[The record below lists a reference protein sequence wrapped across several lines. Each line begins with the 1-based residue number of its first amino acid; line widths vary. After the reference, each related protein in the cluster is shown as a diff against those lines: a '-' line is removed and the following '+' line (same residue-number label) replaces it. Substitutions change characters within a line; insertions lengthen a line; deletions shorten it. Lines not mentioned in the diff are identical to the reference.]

1 MMKRLILICSFL
13 LLAFIIGCSSN
24 ENVDTKY
31 FLLIVEG
38 DENISDKFSKFIS
51 NEYSVVKSEYLTN
64 LNIAKEKYP
73 KYEIEK
79 APAVFIFETGGG
91 ELKQLKLKTYDVEEA
106 VKFLEKTKKDSQ

>member
-1 MMKRLILICSFL
+1 MKRLILICSFL
-13 LLAFIIGCSSN
+13 LLAFILGCSSS
-24 ENVDTKY
+24 ENTDTKY

-38 DENISDKFSKFIS
+38 EENISDKFSKFIS
-51 NEYSVVKSEYLTN
+51 NDYSVVKSEYLTN
-64 LNIAKEKYP
+64 IAIAKEKYP

-91 ELKQLKLKTYDVEEA
+91 ELNQLILKTYDIEEA

>member
-13 LLAFIIGCSSN
+13 LLAFILGCSSS
-24 ENVDTKY
+24 ENTDPKY

-38 DENISDKFSKFIS
+38 EENISDKFSKFIS
-51 NEYSVVKSEYLTN
+51 NDYSVVKSEYLPN
-64 LNIAKEKYP
+64 LATAKEKYP

-91 ELKQLKLKTYDVEEA
+91 ELKQLILKTYDIDEA